1 MILKVK
7 SSTNITDL
15 AYVISNA
22 INTDSVELHC
32 IGAGAVNQGVK
43 AIIKA
48 KSLVS
53 QTGKDLTINPGFGNV
68 VIDNNECSMIILRVR
83 VSY

>member
-7 SSTNITDL
+7 STTDIMDL
-15 AYVISNA
+15 AYAISKH
-22 INTDSVELHC
+22 TDSVELHC
-32 IGAGAVNQGVK
+32 IGAGAVNQGIK

-48 KSLVS
+48 KSLVA
-53 QTGKDLTINPGFGNV
+53 QTGKDLTINPGFGNTT
-68 VIDNNECSMIILRVR
+68 IDGNERSMIILRVR

>member
-1 MILKVK
+1 MILRVK
-7 SSTNITDL
+7 SSTSIIDL
-15 AYVISNA
+15 AYAISNA

-32 IGAGAVNQGVK
+32 IGAGAVNQGIK

-48 KSLVS
+48 KSLVA
-53 QTGKDLTINPGFGNV
+53 QTGKDLTINPGFSNVTINGN
-68 VIDNNECSMIILRVR
+68 DRSMIILRVR